1 MTFTSKSGLVRIW
14 GRRVL
19 SGQNKLEDV
28 PKLYNLP
35 NAVKTYIEEQGGSAE

>member
-14 GRRVL
+14 GRRIL
-19 SGQNKLEDV
+19 SGANKLEEV

-35 NAVKTYIEEQGGSAE
+35 EAVKAYVEEQGGTAA

>member
-19 SGQNKLEDV
+19 SGTSKITDV
-28 PKLYNLP
+28 PNLYNLQE
-35 NAVKTYIEEQGGSAE
+35 AVKTYVEEQGGTVE